1 MINVLSLF
9 DGISTGRLAFHNVNR
24 PVKYFASE
32 IDKNAIEISKSNWDD
47 ITYLGDVND
56 IDVKA
61 LGKID
66 LLIGGSPC
74 QGFSRAGKGLNFED
88 PRSVLFFKYADV
100 LKEIRSYNHDVKFFL
115 ENVHM
120 KKEWIEVITE
130 ALGVEPVDINSKVL
144 SGQSRPRLYWT
155 NIEGVEIEEV
165 TENLSDVLEDNV
177 DTSDYINLNGVL
189 IDPAISENERDLI
202 AVVNGEVRIKQ
213 ATKLGYIV
221 ANDGDG
227 INLSFPTSKTRR
239 GRVIRQKSPTLD
251 CQCNVCVY
259 TNGVIRKLTITEKER
274 LQTLPDNYTGKCGFS
289 EVIRSKVIGNGW
301 TERVV
306 RQYFKAL

>member
-1 MINVLSLF
+1 M
-9 DGISTGRLAFHNVNR
+9 
-24 PVKYFASE
+24 
-32 IDKNAIEISKSNWDD
+32 
-47 ITYLGDVND
+47 
-56 IDVKA
+56 
-61 LGKID
+61 
-66 LLIGGSPC
+66 LIGGSPC

-88 PRSVLFFKYADV
+88 QRSVLFFKYVEV
-100 LKEIRSYNHDVKFFL
+100 LKEIRSYNPDVKFFL
-115 ENVHM
+115 ENEHM

-130 ALGVEPVDINSKVL
+130 SLGVEPVDINSKVL

-155 NIEGVEIEEV
+155 NIEGVKIEELA
-165 TENLSDVLEDNV
+165 ENLSDVLEDNV
-177 DTSDYINLNGVL
+177 DTSDYININGIL
-189 IDPAISENERDLI
+189 IDSAISENERNLI
-202 AVVNGEVRIKQ
+202 EVVNGEVRIKQ

-221 ANDGDG
+221 ANEGDG
-227 INLSFPTSKTRR
+227 INLSFPNSKTRR

-289 EVIRSKVIGNGW
+289 EVIRSKAIGNGW